1 MKRFIAAGVVFLLS
15 GGTALAQ
22 PFSKAPLPSPL
33 GEWRVKD
40 GTADIRIVECGGALW
55 GVIAWTKT
63 PPGTDDSNPDPA
75 LRGRSVLWMPIL
87 INMQPAGGRWEGRV
101 YNAEN
106 GQTYSSNISLVTPD
120 VLKIEGCVF
129 GGLICGG
136 EDWTRVPLPKGS
148 PPDQLVCS
156 RLPR

>member
-1 MKRFIAAGVVFLLS
+1 MKRFIAAGVVCLLS

-22 PFSKAPLPSPL
+22 SPL

-40 GTADIRIVECGGALW
+40 GTADIRVVQCDGALW

-63 PPGTDDSNPDPA
+63 PPGTDDNNPDPA

-87 INMQPAGGRWEGRV
+87 MNMQPADSRWEGSV

-106 GQTYSSNISLVTPD
+106 GQTYSSNISLVSPD

-148 PPDQLVCS
+148 PSDQLVCS

>member
-1 MKRFIAAGVVFLLS
+1 MKRFIAAGAVFLLWA
-15 GGTALAQ
+15 GTALAQ
-22 PFSKAPLPSPL
+22 SPVGQSPL

-40 GTADIRIVECGGALW
+40 GTADIRIVQCDGALW

-63 PPGTDDSNPDPA
+63 PPGTDDNNPDPA
-75 LRGRSVLWMPIL
+75 LRGRSVLGMPIL
-87 INMQPAGGRWEGRV
+87 INMQPAGDRWEGQV

-120 VLKIEGCVF
+120 VLKIEGCVL

-148 PPDQLVCS
+148 PKDQVACS